1 MAIKLIGML
10 GGIYTRAE
18 AEGFDKA
25 YVEEVLGRLK
35 TQGELYEPTP
45 EYVRLT

>member
-1 MAIKLIGML
+1 MAPKED
-10 GGIYTRAE
+10 IYTRAE